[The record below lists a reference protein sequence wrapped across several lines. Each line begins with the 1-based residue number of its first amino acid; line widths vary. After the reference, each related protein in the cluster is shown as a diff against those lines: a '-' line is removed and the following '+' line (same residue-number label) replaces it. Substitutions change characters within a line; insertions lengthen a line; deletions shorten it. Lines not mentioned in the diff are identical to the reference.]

1 MRAKVTIVGAGMTG
15 ATMAQ
20 RLAETG
26 YADVVLQDIIEGMP
40 QGKALDLAESAPHV
54 GFNAQLTG
62 SNDWANTKGSDVVV
76 ITSGMPRKPGMTRE
90 ELLNIN
96 AGIVTDVARKAAKWS
111 PRSTFIIFANPMDVM
126 CHVAIKASR
135 FPAHRVIGQ
144 GGMLD
149 SARYRTFIAWETKSS
164 VEDVHAQVLGGHTEA
179 TMVPIVSTAHV
190 GGVPLTKLLS
200 KKRIEGVVQR
210 TKNGGAEIVGLLKTG
225 SAFYAPAAAT
235 AEMVE
240 AILLDQKRIVP
251 CATMTTGQYG
261 IKGSYVGLPV
271 KLGRRGV
278 EAIYAPPL
286 WENEIE
292 GIRTAAASTKDLVGL
307 IKKPTRK
314 KKATRRKP
322 AAKKASTAKKRTA
335 RKK

>member
-26 YADVVLQDIIEGMP
+26 YIDVVLEDIIEGMP
-40 QGKALDLAESAPHV
+40 QGKALDLSESAPHV
-54 GFNAQLTG
+54 GFNARLIG
-62 SNDWANTKGSDVVV
+62 SNDWADTRGSDVVV

-96 AGIVTDVARKAAKWS
+96 AGIVSDVARKAAKWS
-111 PRSTFIIFANPMDVM
+111 PRAVFIIFANPMDAM
-126 CHVAIKASR
+126 CHVAQKASR
-135 FPAHRVIGQ
+135 FPANRVIGQ

-200 KKRIEGVVQR
+200 KRKIASVVQR
-210 TKNGGAEIVGLLKTG
+210 TQGGGAEIVGLLKTG

-240 AILLDQKRIVP
+240 AILLDQKRILP
-251 CATMTTGQYG
+251 CATLADGQYG
-261 IKGSYVGLPV
+261 IKGAYVGLPV
-271 KLGRRGV
+271 KLGRRGI
-278 EAIYAPPL
+278 EAVYEPPL

-292 GIRTAAASTKDLVGL
+292 GIRKAADATKELVSL
-307 IKKPTRK
+307 IKPPTRK
-314 KKATRRKP
+314 KKATRRK
-322 AAKKASTAKKRTA
+322 ATAKKVAA